1 MFGKKRIFRFVRR
14 FWLFMALGA
23 IGALMAWQTGAAWA
37 AALPEATPIPTV
49 TGTPMGPVVVV
60 LGGGN
65 PQVNVRA
72 GPSSRWPIIGILIP
86 GERVPAIGRTPAGE
100 WIKIVYPGSPD
111 GTGWVYAYVVRV
123 EGGDLPIVEPPPT
136 PTPLTTPTVDPT
148 LAAQFLVDVP
158 PTRLPTFTAP
168 PPLVVP
174 TFVNATPVSAR
185 FPSALVILGLFAL
198 GLFGMAVSFWQRR

>member
-1 MFGKKRIFRFVRR
+1 MKCKCVQWKAI
-14 FWLFMALGA
+14 WLILLLIAVL
-23 IGALMAWQTGAAWA
+23 LWA
-37 AALPEATPIPTV
+37 AQAVIAGQAAVLAEATPIPTV
-49 TGTPMGPVVVV
+49 TGTPMGPTVVV

-72 GPSSRWPIIGILIP
+72 GPSSRWPVIGVLIV

-111 GTGWVYAYVVRV
+111 GTGWVYAYVVRL

-136 PTPLTTPTVDPT
+136 PTPATTPTVDPT

-174 TFVNATPVSAR
+174 TFAQAAAPAKAA
-185 FPSALVILGLFAL
+185 FPSALVIIGLLAL
-198 GLFGMAVSFWQRR
+198 GVFGMMVSFWQRR

>member
-1 MFGKKRIFRFVRR
+1 MKKR
-14 FWLFMALGA
+14 WLSVFLLIIAVLAVLGGQA
-23 IGALMAWQTGAAWA
+23 GTGQAASHG
-37 AALPEATPIPTV
+37 EATPIPTV
-49 TGTPMGPVVVV
+49 TGTPMGTTVVV

-72 GPSSRWPIIGILIP
+72 GPSSRWPIIGILIV

-136 PTPLTTPTVDPT
+136 PTPETTPTVDPT

-168 PPLVVP
+168 PPLAVP
-174 TFVNATPVSAR
+174 TFVNSVPATAS
-185 FPSALVILGLFAL
+185 FPSALIIIGLLGLGA
-198 GLFGMAVSFWQRR
+198 FGMLVSFWQGR

>member
-1 MFGKKRIFRFVRR
+1 MKRKYVQWKPIWLALFVVAVLL
-14 FWLFMALGA
+14 WTA
-23 IGALMAWQTGAAWA
+23 QAAVAGRA
-37 AALPEATPIPTV
+37 AASIEPTPIPTV
-49 TGTPMGPVVVV
+49 TGTPTGPMVVV

-72 GPSSRWPIIGILIP
+72 GPSSRWPIIGVLIV

-111 GTGWVYAYVVRV
+111 GTGWVYAYVVRL
-123 EGGDLPIVEPPPT
+123 EGGELPIVEPPPT
-136 PTPLTTPTVDPT
+136 PTPATTPTVDPT

-168 PPLVVP
+168 PPLAVP
-174 TFVNATPVSAR
+174 TFVQVAPATAG
-185 FPSALVILGLFAL
+185 FPSALIIIGLLAL
-198 GLFGMAVSFWQRR
+198 GVFGMMVSFWQRR